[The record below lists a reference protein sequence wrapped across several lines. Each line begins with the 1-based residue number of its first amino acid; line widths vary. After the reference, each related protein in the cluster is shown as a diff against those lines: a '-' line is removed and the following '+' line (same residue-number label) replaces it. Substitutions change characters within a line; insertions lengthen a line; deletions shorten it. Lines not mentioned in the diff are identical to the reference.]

1 MMHAISKEMF
11 CVGVVV
17 ASCCAT
23 VRVSGANYA
32 FPSVGGDISS
42 AEAWNGIL
50 PIGVAIPGEADSIDI
65 SQPSDEYKITQDVT
79 FGNIR
84 FTGGSGLFLVDA
96 TGRDVNFTT
105 NKNALYTYTSAN
117 ETGRHITLK
126 GGHWNLNGGEWL
138 GIDSHNTFELRDSCV
153 LTNISTCWATMW
165 SQSSAHLSLKNGS
178 SIFCNE
184 FRVGNK
190 NFSGTVDIND
200 GSKII
205 VKNNFYTDTGGTV
218 TDVLNCHTTVSG
230 EGSLIEAKNV
240 FLGYKTSGN
249 YIKVCDGATIRC
261 ASFLINSSK
270 GNDNRLVLN
279 NAALDVD
286 GFIWL
291 KDGAARGSKSGI
303 AATNSIISVSA
314 FTNSCQSAYLDFQN
328 VQFECNGEFHP
339 FYYGRYGTVR
349 FGGGNGNL
357 PSFMKNPVMLFGT
370 SPIGHTL
377 LIDDG
382 FMWKNGN
389 GAYTKKMMQTT
400 SNCTIRVCNNASLEW
415 STQFFLGHTD
425 FANQCLDNVVEIL
438 DGGDMTASRF
448 YIAGSGNTLV
458 VKNGTL
464 RLTDASEGMG
474 IGYEHS
480 NAKYTP
486 SGAKV
491 VISGTTPKIEAAGNC
506 YLEQDSILKFEI
518 PAQGYAEG
526 YVPFEG
532 LRLLFDNTAS
542 IRVDCEDYLA
552 AGGGV
557 LTLMKFK
564 LLPKWDNVEAL
575 LAQWLQAQSEAM
587 PLPRCSLKY
596 VVKNDDATH
605 PHHILLRALPPMGLR
620 MVIR

>member
-1 MMHAISKEMF
+1 
-11 CVGVVV
+11 
-17 ASCCAT
+17 
-23 VRVSGANYA
+23 
-32 FPSVGGDISS
+32 
-42 AEAWNGIL
+42 
-50 PIGVAIPGEADSIDI
+50 
-65 SQPSDEYKITQDVT
+65 
-79 FGNIR
+79 
-84 FTGGSGLFLVDA
+84 
-96 TGRDVNFTT
+96 
-105 NKNALYTYTSAN
+105 
-117 ETGRHITLK
+117 
-126 GGHWNLNGGEWL
+126 
-138 GIDSHNTFELRDSCV
+138 
-153 LTNISTCWATMW
+153 
-165 SQSSAHLSLKNGS
+165 LKNDS
-178 SIFCNE
+178 SIFCDE

-205 VKNNFYTDTGGTV
+205 VKNNFYTDTAADGTV

-249 YIKVCDGATIRC
+249 YIKVCDDATIRC

-328 VQFECNGEFHP
+328 VQFDCNGEFHP
-339 FYYGRYGTVR
+339 FYYGKYGTVR
-349 FGGGNGNL
+349 FGGSNGNL
-357 PSFMKNPVMLFGT
+357 PSFMKNLVKIFG
-370 SPIGHTL
+370 SVPIGHTL
-377 LIDDG
+377 MIDDG
-382 FMWKNGN
+382 FVWESSVN
-389 GAYTKKMMQTT
+389 TKEMMQIT
-400 SNCTIRVCNNASLEW
+400 SNCTVRVSNGARLAFSGD
-415 STQFFLGHTD
+415 FFLGHTD
-425 FANQCLDNVVEIL
+425 YSNQCMDNAVEIL
-438 DGGDMTASRF
+438 DGGIMTARRF

-458 VKNGTL
+458 ARNGTL
-464 RLTDASEGMG
+464 RLTDASEGLG
-474 IGYEHS
+474 VGYKHS
-480 NAKYTP
+480 DPEYTP

-506 YLEQDSILKFEI
+506 YLKQDSILKFEI

-526 YVPFEG
+526 HVPFEG
-532 LRLLFDNTAS
+532 LRLFFDNTAS
-542 IRVDCEDYLA
+542 IEVDCEDYLA

-564 LLPKWDNVEAL
+564 ELPKWDNVEAL
-575 LAQWLQAQSEAM
+575 LAQWLKAQSETM

-596 VVKNDDATH
+596 AVKNDDATYR
-605 PHHILLRALPPMGLR
+605 HHILLRALPPRGLR

>member
-1 MMHAISKEMF
+1 MHSIRKEMF

-23 VRVSGANYA
+23 VGVFGANYA
-32 FPSVGGDISS
+32 FPSAGGDISS
-42 AEAWNGIL
+42 AEAWNG
-50 PIGVAIPGEADSIDI
+50 AIPGEADSIDI
-65 SQPSDEYKITQDVT
+65 SQPSDKYKITKDVT

-84 FTGGSGLFLVDA
+84 FTGGSGLYLVDA
-96 TGRDVNFTT
+96 TGWDVNFTT
-105 NKNALYTYTSAN
+105 NINALYTYTSTN

-126 GGHWNLNGGEWL
+126 GGCWDLNGSVWL
-138 GIDSHNTFELRDSCV
+138 GIDSHNTFELRDSCI

-165 SQSSAHLSLKNGS
+165 QQSDAHLSLENDS
-178 SIFCNE
+178 SIFCEE

-190 NFSGTVDIND
+190 NFSGTVDISN

-205 VKNNFYTDTGGTV
+205 VKNNFYTDTDGTV
-218 TDVLNCHTTVSG
+218 ADVLNCHTTVSG

-261 ASFLINSSK
+261 ASFLVNSSK

-357 PSFMKNPVMLFGT
+357 PSFMKNLVKIFG
-370 SPIGHTL
+370 SVPIGHTL
-377 LIDDG
+377 MIDDG
-382 FMWKNGN
+382 FVWESSVN
-389 GAYTKKMMQTT
+389 TKEMMQAA
-400 SNCTIRVCNNASLEW
+400 SNCTIRVSNGARLAFSGE
-415 STQFFLGHTD
+415 FFLGHTD
-425 FANQCLDNVVEIL
+425 YSNQCMDNAVEIL
-438 DGGDMTASRF
+438 DGGVMTAKRF
-448 YIAGSGNTLV
+448 YIAGSGNALV

-464 RLTDASEGMG
+464 RLTDNAEGLG
-474 IGYEHS
+474 VGYKHS
-480 NAKYTP
+480 NTEYTP
-486 SGAKV
+486 RGAKV
-491 VISGTTPKIEAAGNC
+491 VISGATPKIEAAGNC
-506 YLEQDSILKFEI
+506 YLKQDSILKFEI

-532 LRLLFDNTAS
+532 LRLFFDNTAS
-542 IRVDCEDYLA
+542 IEVDCEDYLA

-564 LLPKWDNVEAL
+564 ELPKWTDVEARV
-575 LAQWLQAQSEAM
+575 AQWLQAQNEAM
-587 PLPRCSLKY
+587 SLPRCSLKY
-596 VVKNDDATH
+596 LVKNDDAT
-605 PHHILLRALPPMGLR
+605 PSHHILLRALPPMGFR